1 MVRRRAFVLLAA
13 SLLALS
19 ACGSESHDTTTAAT
33 EVPNGSDGPATTQA
47 GAADASTTT
56 ASLPEGTVAIV
67 DFEFSPRQLTVTR
80 GETVTWVNQDPY
92 DHWIVSTQPDVLDS
106 GQMSQAQT
114 YSKTFSQ
121 AGDYTYYCNIHNYMK
136 ASVTVR

>member
-1 MVRRRAFVLLAA
+1 MVRRRAFALVAAVLLTMT
-13 SLLALS
+13 
-19 ACGSESHDTTTAAT
+19 ACGSETHDTPAAT
-33 EVPNGSDGPATTQA
+33 DRASDPGGPATT
-47 GAADASTTT
+47 GADTTGTSTTAT
-56 ASLPEGTVAIV
+56 SPPEGTVAIV
-67 DFEFSPRQLTVTR
+67 DFEFSPRHLTVAR
-80 GETVTWVNQDPY
+80 GEAVTWVNQDPD

-114 YSKTFSQ
+114 YTKTFSQ